1 MINGEHTRHHLGAL
15 RNFLQSGVVH
25 ATSLGR
31 YNLLF
36 LILLAGTLIRCRS
49 LIVIL
54 PRWHR
59 AVTCEVP
66 QITTMVTR
74 VVVGACNLWQA
85 SAPAAVVEDVVP
97 TAAVAVVA

>member
-1 MINGEHTRHHLGAL
+1 MGAL
-15 RNFLQSGVVH
+15 RDFFQGGVVH
-25 ATSLGR
+25 VTSLGR
-31 YNLLF
+31 YNLLL
-36 LILLAGTLIRCRS
+36 LILLAGTLTRRKS
-49 LIVIL
+49 LVVIL
-54 PRWHR
+54 PRWHA

-97 TAAVAVVA
+97 TAVVAVVA